1 MISFNT
7 FVEILL
13 GLGVCCVGILYIY
26 VGRRTSQKL
35 VETRGSNITNEQI
48 QEQFAMADV
57 DGVGKLTMPQFK
69 QLTEGLGL
77 NLNKRETEVAFLQID
92 SSRSGRLTYESVH
105 SWWNQGQV

>member
-1 MISFNT
+1 M
-7 FVEILL
+7 
-13 GLGVCCVGILYIY
+13 
-26 VGRRTSQKL
+26 GRRTSQKL
-35 VETRGSNITNEQI
+35 VETRDSNITNEQI

-92 SSRSGRLTYESVH
+92 SSRSGRLTYDSVY